1 MKRSLVLGALALVC
15 LPSPIVGRADEE
27 TASEIRKRW
36 QNLYEKRAESL
47 SVSFA
52 DSSQRNVRLHPQSLL
67 TYSNPVRNVQGH
79 GSVFLWTESGRPVL
93 IAAYWSAA
101 EPGQPGTRRLS
112 REWHS
117 LAAEKLRVNVT
128 PEETWRSTGPG
139 IEWQS
144 VKDADEPSKSRALR
158 LTQMRRITNRVRAE
172 IETRESELRLMS
184 QPIYRYPEGSGVLDG
199 AIFAFVMGT
208 DPELLT
214 VVEART
220 DREGRADW
228 FLGFVHFTNA
238 AVRATLD
245 GVEVY
250 QAPRSSQTDS
260 AGRHH
265 LGIAVERHPAA
276 LPE

>member
-1 MKRSLVLGALALVC
+1 MKRGLILWAFALVC
-15 LPSPIVGRADEE
+15 LASPMAESAEDE
-27 TASEIRKRW
+27 TAVEIRKRW
-36 QNLYEKRAESL
+36 QSLYEKRAESL

-52 DSSQRNVRLHPQSLL
+52 DSSQRSVRLQPQPLL

-79 GSVFLWTESGRPVL
+79 GSVFLWSESGRPAL
-93 IAAYWSAA
+93 IAAFWSAA

-117 LAAEKLRVNVT
+117 LASDKLVVNISANDA
-128 PEETWRSTGPG
+128 WRSTEPG
-139 IEWQS
+139 IDWQS

-158 LTQMRRITNRVRAE
+158 LTQMRRIMNRTSAE
-172 IETRESELRLMS
+172 IETGESELRLMS
-184 QPIYRYPEGSGVLDG
+184 QPIYRYPEGAGVLDG

-208 DPELLT
+208 DPELLA
-214 VVEART
+214 VLEAQT
-220 DREGRADW
+220 GRDGRSDW
-228 FLGFVHFTNA
+228 RLGFVHFTNA
-238 AVRATLD
+238 AVRATID

-250 QAPRSSQTDS
+250 QAARSSRAES

-265 LGIAVERHPAA
+265 FGIAVERHPAE

>member
-1 MKRSLVLGALALVC
+1 MFALVC
-15 LPSPIVGRADEE
+15 LASPMAGNADEE
-27 TASEIRKRW
+27 PAAGIRKRW

-52 DSSQRNVRLHPQSLL
+52 DSSQRTVRLHPQPLL
-67 TYSNPVRNVQGH
+67 TYSNPVRSVQGH

-117 LAAEKLRVNVT
+117 LAPDKLEVNIS
-128 PEETWRSTGPG
+128 PQETWTSTEPG
-139 IEWQS
+139 VEWQS

-158 LTQMRRITNRVRAE
+158 LTQMRRIVNRARAE
-172 IETRESELRLMS
+172 IETGESELRLMS
-184 QPIYRYPEGSGVLDG
+184 QPIYRYPEGAGALDG
-199 AIFAFVMGT
+199 AICAFVMGT
-208 DPELLT
+208 DPELLAIL
-214 VVEART
+214 EART
-220 DREGRADW
+220 DRNGRADW

-238 AVRATLD
+238 AVRATID

-250 QAPRSSQTDS
+250 QAPRWSRIES

-265 LGIAVERHPAA
+265 LGIAVERHPAE